1 MNITLEKSSTTEA
14 SLRIAL
20 TPEDYQANVDKKIK
34 EYSRQANLKGFRPGK
49 VPTSVIQRLYGKS
62 ILVDE
67 VNDKL
72 SKAVNEYIREAKLLV
87 VGDPLP
93 DRTKADE
100 IDWDT
105 QKDFEFVYNL
115 GLASDFDVDFTQ
127 LPEVT
132 VYEIQAGE
140 KEYND
145 TLADLKKR
153 MGEHAHVEE
162 VGQAGDLVYGTFTQ
176 GEYTEK
182 SAIPTDKITEEALKQ
197 FIGKKKEDVLTFDI
211 QKLFADEKGLKL
223 ATGKDDLSGEFTF
236 TIEDITRNQDAES
249 GQEFFDKVLGAGKVS
264 SEEEFRSE
272 LTNIIQDNYKREA
285 EFLLRDDV
293 QKMLLDNVQ
302 IELPNEFLKQWLL
315 VTNEELTEE
324 EVEKDFDKFASD
336 LRWTLIRNKVAEAG
350 DIKVENED
358 INTYAE
364 AMVRQ
369 QFGIYGDDQGMG
381 DIIKKVAQNYLQE
394 NKGQNYMN
402 VFNRVYFGKTMDFIL
417 TQVKTNTQPIDVETF
432 KKKAGVEEQ
441 EA

>member
-14 SLRIAL
+14 SLRVAL

-93 DRTKADE
+93 DRAKADE

-115 GLASDFDVDFTQ
+115 GLASDFDVDFTK

-162 VGQAGDLVYGTFTQ
+162 VGQAGDLVYGTFKQ
-176 GEYTEK
+176 GDYSEK
-182 SAIPTDKITEEALKQ
+182 SAIPTDKITEAALQQ
-197 FIGKKKEDVLTFDI
+197 FLGKKKEDVLTFDI
-211 QKLFADEKGLKL
+211 QTLFADEKGLKL
-223 ATGKDDLSGEFTF
+223 ATGKDDLTGEFEF
-236 TIEDITRNQDAES
+236 TIEDITRNQDAELN
-249 GQEFFDKVLGAGKVS
+249 QEFFDKVLGAGKVS
-264 SEEEFRSE
+264 SEEEFKAE
-272 LTNIIQDNYKREA
+272 LVKIIQENYKREA

-293 QKMLLDNVQ
+293 QKMLLDNIQ

-336 LRWTLIRNKVAEAG
+336 LRWTLIRNKIAEAG

-369 QFGIYGDDQGMG
+369 QFGIYGDDNGMG

-432 KKKAGVEEQ
+432 KAKAGVEE
-441 EA
+441 